1 MKGKIEMV
9 EDVGPD
15 GRPIWYVQYLGEHV
29 SLLGWSFRRDKA
41 VALAEKERKQ
51 RGCRRG
57 PRLAREVRNAAA
69 RARSQTLRDLTGTSA
84 KAAREDMGF

>member
-15 GRPIWYVQYLGEHV
+15 GRPLWYVLYLAEHV
-29 SLLGWSFRRDKA
+29 SLLGWSYDRHKA
-41 VALAEKERKQ
+41 IGMAERERKQ

-69 RARSQTLRDLTGTSA
+69 RARSQVLMDLAGTSA
-84 KAAREDMGF
+84 KAAREDMGL